1 MTKSK
6 LETNRCNNNVKFKFQ
21 IERAKLRLILHEID
35 KDGIKARK
43 SGRLQRRTYQSQ
55 GPNHIW
61 HIDSNHKLVRWNFI
75 VSGGI
80 DGFSRKIVFL
90 KCEDNNKADTVFRCF
105 MEGVKDFGVPLRVRT
120 DKGMENSK
128 IADFMIEKRGSSSM
142 LLGKSVHN
150 QRIERLWRD
159 VFNGVLGYY
168 YRLFYFMEEEEILDP
183 LSEIHL
189 LALHYIYLPKI
200 NEKLKLWSNAWATH
214 KLRTVKAS
222 PWCLWTAGNFNNPV
236 GDDVSD
242 SVDNLLEH
250 GLNEQEENPRPIF
263 EGLSLLNPLCL
274 EELERRCPATL
285 TSINHGIDKY
295 QICVEVLKSFNF

>member
-1 MTKSK
+1 M
-6 LETNRCNNNVKFKFQ
+6 RDV
-21 IERAKLRLILHEID
+21 D
-35 KDGIKARK
+35 KDGIQARR
-43 SGRLQRRTYQSQ
+43 SGRLHRRTYHSQ
-55 GPNHIW
+55 GPNHMW

-80 DGFSRKIVFL
+80 DGFSRMIVFL

-105 MEGVKDFGVPLRVRT
+105 MEGVRDFGVPLRVRT

-168 YRLFYFMEEEEILDP
+168 YRFFYFMEEEEILDP
-183 LSEIHL
+183 LNEVHL
-189 LALHYIYLPKI
+189 LALHYIYLPMV

-214 KLRTVKAS
+214 KLRTVKTS

-236 GDDVSD
+236 GVDVFEGD
-242 SVDNLLEH
+242 VNLLH
-250 GLNEQEENPRPIF
+250 DGLSELEDNPRPII
-263 EGLSLLNPLCL
+263 EGFSKLNPLCL
-274 EELERRCPATL
+274 DELQRRCPPTW
-285 TSINHGIDKY
+285 TSTNHCIDKY
-295 QICVEVLKSFNF
+295 QVCVEVLKDFSFDTN

>member
-1 MTKSK
+1 M
-6 LETNRCNNNVKFKFQ
+6 
-21 IERAKLRLILHEID
+21 HEHD
-35 KDGIKARK
+35 KDGIMAWR

-80 DGFSRKIVFL
+80 DGFSRMIVFL
-90 KCEDNNKADTVFRCF
+90 KCEDNNKADTVFKCF

-183 LSEIHL
+183 LNEIHL

-222 PWCLWTAGNFNNPV
+222 PVCLWTAGNFNNPV

-250 GLNEQEENPRPIF
+250 GLNELEENPRPIF

-274 EELERRCPATL
+274 EELERRCPATW